1 MNGSP
6 VKMIIAVAIAA
17 TLISPFT
24 GAIAGN
30 TGEVGVAGNV
40 SADVGSYQEIEGY
53 DVVTSNFTA
62 TDDGTT
68 LSEGTDYELNETAGT
83 IKFLSGSS
91 TVTDGETVELDYSY
105 QATDGTT
112 DTIAGLLPLF
122 VALLVLVTLAAGV
135 INRL

>member
-6 VKMIIAVAIAA
+6 VKIMIAVAIAA
-17 TLISPFT
+17 TLVSPFT

-40 SADVGSYQEIEGY
+40 SADVGNYQEIEGY

-68 LSEGTDYELNETAGT
+68 LTEGTDYELNETEGT

-91 TVTDGETVELDYSY
+91 TVNDSESVNLSYSY

-112 DTIAGLLPLF
+112 DTITGLLPLF
-122 VALLVLVTLAAGV
+122 VVLLVLVTLAAGV

>member
-1 MNGSP
+1 MSNSP
-6 VKMIIAVAIAA
+6 VKLMIAVAIAA
-17 TLISPFT
+17 TLVSPFT

-68 LSEGTDYELNETAGT
+68 LTEGTDYELNESAGT
-83 IKFLSGSS
+83 IKFLSGGS
-91 TVTDGETVELDYSY
+91 TVTDGESVDLSYSY

-135 INRL
+135 IGRL